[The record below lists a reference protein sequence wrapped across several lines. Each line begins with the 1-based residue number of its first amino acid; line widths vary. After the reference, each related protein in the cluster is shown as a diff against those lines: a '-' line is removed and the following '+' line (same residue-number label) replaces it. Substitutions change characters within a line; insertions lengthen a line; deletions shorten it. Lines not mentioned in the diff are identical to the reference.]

1 MNEYTSNNLQSDEE
15 PSMRRTK
22 SMNAI
27 GNRQKPSH
35 HR

>member
-1 MNEYTSNNLQSDEE
+1 MNSDIE
-15 PSMRRTK
+15 PQMRRTK

-27 GNRQKPSH
+27 GNHSKPSH